1 MKKLWRSQRGFT
13 VIELVAGLGLFSM
26 VTCGVGMTIFQALV
40 TETKV
45 VNDGVAINELRNG
58 LAWFASDVKMAQ
70 STDLVDEAE
79 PASACTLT
87 WIDDFDNAQVSH
99 TSSYALVDDKL
110 VRTYD
115 GNAHTV
121 ANRVISVSFSRSGEA
136 ITAQCEVNC
145 GSGITKTLSVRT
157 VMRPSP

>member
-13 VIELVAGLGLFSM
+13 VIELIASLGLFSM

-40 TETKV
+40 TEARV
-45 VNDGVAINELRNG
+45 VDDGVAINELRNG
-58 LAWFASDVKMAQ
+58 LAWFASDVKMAK
-70 STDLVDEAE
+70 STDLVDEGE

-87 WIDDFDNAQVSH
+87 WIDDFSGAELSH
-99 TSSYALVDDKL
+99 TSSYALVDDRL

-121 ANRVISVSFSRSGEA
+121 ANRVISVSFSRSGDT

-145 GSGITKTLSVRT
+145 GPGITKTLSVKT
-157 VMRPSP
+157 VMRPAP